1 MNKTV
6 EPGSRNKE
14 RGATVVEFAV
24 VAALLLLVVF
34 GILEFSLVF
43 LQQHFVAN
51 AAREGLRI
59 GTRANNYNCFD
70 AADTSTG
77 CQNTLAANRVYRSG
91 TIVTQL
97 TNCAAG
103 GYLCTIYQNAITA
116 GQVTV
121 LPVANPIDTNR
132 KSLTVT
138 VTTPNFL
145 PPLVLAA
152 LVPGYTHP
160 TVITYSATGDY
171 EDAQE
176 P

>member
-1 MNKTV
+1 MNETA
-6 EPGSRNKE
+6 ETPNRNKE

-24 VAALLLLVVF
+24 VAALLLLVIF
-34 GILEFSLVF
+34 GILEFSLIF

-51 AAREGLRI
+51 ASREGLRV
-59 GTRANNYNCFD
+59 GTRADNYNCFD
-70 AADTSTG
+70 TSDTSPK
-77 CQNTLAANRVYRSG
+77 CQNTAAGDRVYRSG
-91 TIVTQL
+91 TIIAQL
-97 TNCAAG
+97 TDCAAG
-103 GYLCTIYQNAITA
+103 GYLCTVYQNAITA
-116 GQVTV
+116 GQVSVVTV
-121 LPVANPIDTNR
+121 PEEIDTNR

-171 EDAQE
+171 EDAKE